1 MDCLYQARYIMEKAF
16 VKLID
21 ENQGI
26 IYKVC
31 KMYRNSPAD
40 QEDLFQ
46 ETVLQLWK
54 AFPNFRNDSKVS
66 TWMYRI
72 ALNTAIAI
80 FRKNKVELTFKE
92 NLPNDSISHSTDE
105 TSENEERMFE
115 AIRTLNQAER
125 AIIALFLEDYP
136 YKEIAEIIGITEN
149 NVGVKI
155 SRIKEKLKNI
165 LN

>member
-1 MDCLYQARYIMEKAF
+1 MQTTFLKIVE
-16 VKLID
+16 

-31 KMYRNSPAD
+31 KMYRDSRED

-46 ETVLQLWK
+46 EIVFQLWK
-54 AFPNFRNDSKVS
+54 SYPKFRKESKVS

-72 ALNTAIAI
+72 ALNTAIAT
-80 FRKNKVELTFKE
+80 FRKNRIELEYTE
-92 NLPNDSISHSTDE
+92 SLPNDDHANYTDSP
-105 TSENEERMFE
+105 SENEERMYE
-115 AIRTLNQAER
+115 AIRTLNKADR
-125 AIIALFLEDYP
+125 ALIALYLEDYSHR
-136 YKEIAEIIGITEN
+136 EIAEITGITEN
-149 NVGVKI
+149 YVGVKI